1 VPAGA
6 GWRRAV
12 SDLLPIYDLDEEIV
26 AALPEGGRLVLA
38 APTGS
43 GKSTQVPQILLDGGA
58 LGGGQCIILQPRRI
72 AARML
77 AGRVAQERGTA
88 LGTEVGYQIRL
99 DVVACAS
106 TRILYVTE
114 GILLRRMLSDPD
126 LGGVAA
132 VLFDEFHERHIHGDI
147 SLARALDLQAERR
160 PDLRIGV
167 MSATLDG
174 DALERYLAPCV
185 RLESAG
191 RTHPV
196 GIRHLG
202 HEPRDDPPW
211 ELAADAAAGLFGQ
224 TEGDVLVFMPGAYE
238 IGRTIR
244 DIQARLG
251 SRALVLPLHGE
262 LPPAEQDKA
271 VAKGPGRK
279 IIVSTNVAETSL
291 TIEGVRTVIDSGL
304 ARVAR
309 FDPHRGINTL
319 LIEPISRASADQR
332 AGRAGR
338 VAPGL
343 CVRLWTERAHSR
355 RPARDLP
362 EVLRL
367 DLSETVLTLKASG
380 VRDVAAFRWM
390 DSPSEKALARAE
402 QLLADLGALDSG
414 GAVTDLGRRML
425 RYPVHPRYAR
435 MFLAAGE
442 LGCVRAA
449 ALIAALTQSRPILMR
464 AERRIE
470 EERAEMFGP
479 GTSDFFLHM
488 RAYAWARAKGF
499 RAAACRPLAI
509 HAEAARQVDRLFGQF
524 LGIAGDP
531 GADAPP
537 PSDENIARCIL
548 AGFADQVARRRDGGT
563 LQCDIVH
570 GRRGEL
576 ARSSA
581 ARESPLLVAA
591 EINEIEGHGGEVR
604 VLLSMATGIEEA
616 WLREMYPGD
625 FSEQTSCVFD
635 RSQNRVVM
643 RRMKTFRDLVI
654 ESRDRDAAPSPGT
667 SACLAAAVASGDL
680 RLNGWTDEATQFVR
694 RVNFLAGAVPESGIR
709 PIGPLERELLI
720 AELCDGC
727 TCYREIKDRPVLP
740 ALRQWLTAGQLDQ
753 LDSMAPE
760 RIPLPS
766 GRRAKITYPESGEP
780 TLSARIQDLYGLE
793 KCPAIAGGRVVL
805 TVEILAPNH
814 RPVQVTRDLHS
825 FWTTQYPKLRSA
837 LQRRYP
843 KHEWR

>member
-1 VPAGA
+1 
-6 GWRRAV
+6 
-12 SDLLPIYDLDEEIV
+12 
-26 AALPEGGRLVLA
+26 
-38 APTGS
+38 
-43 GKSTQVPQILLDGGA
+43 
-58 LGGGQCIILQPRRI
+58 
-72 AARML
+72 
-77 AGRVAQERGTA
+77 
-88 LGTEVGYQIRL
+88 
-99 DVVACAS
+99 
-106 TRILYVTE
+106 
-114 GILLRRMLSDPD
+114 MLSDPD
-126 LGGVAA
+126 LNGVAA
-132 VLFDEFHERHIHGDI
+132 ILFDEFHERHIYGDI
-147 SLARALDLQAERR
+147 SLARALELQATRR

-174 DALERYLAPCV
+174 EVLERYLDPCV
-185 RLESAG
+185 RLESSG
-191 RTHPV
+191 RTYPV
-196 GIRHLG
+196 EIRHLP

-211 ELAADAAAGLFGQ
+211 ELAADAAAGLFEETG
-224 TEGDVLVFMPGAYE
+224 GDMLVFMPGAYE

-244 DIQARLG
+244 EVHARLG
-251 SRALVLPLHGE
+251 SRASVLPLHGE

-271 VAKGPGRK
+271 VSLGPGRK

-343 CVRLWTERAHSR
+343 CVRLWTGRAHSR

-380 VRDVAAFRWM
+380 VRDVAAFRWI
-390 DSPSEKALARAE
+390 DPPSRKALGRAE
-402 QLLADLGALDSG
+402 QLLADLGALGPD
-414 GAVTDLGRRML
+414 GAITDLGLRML

-442 LGCVRAA
+442 LGCLRAA
-449 ALIAALTQSRPILMR
+449 ALLAALTQSRPILMR

-470 EERAEMFGP
+470 EERIDMFGP

-488 RAYAWARAKGF
+488 RAYAWARSRDF
-499 RAAACRPLAI
+499 RTADCRHLAI
-509 HAEAARQVDRLFGQF
+509 HAEAARQVDRLFAQF

-531 GADAPP
+531 GTDAPP

-576 ARSSA
+576 ARNSA
-581 ARESPLLVAA
+581 ARNSSLFVAA
-591 EINEIEGHGGEVR
+591 EINEIEGRTGEVR
-604 VLLSMATGIEEA
+604 VLLSMATEIQEA
-616 WLREMYPGD
+616 WLREMFPGD
-625 FSEQTSCVFD
+625 FSEGSSCVFD
-635 RSQNRVVM
+635 RPQNRVVL
-643 RRMKTFRDLVI
+643 RRCKRFRDLVL
-654 ESRDRDAAPSPGT
+654 ESRDRDAPPSPSA
-667 SACLAAAVASGDL
+667 SACLASAVASGDL

-694 RVNFLAGAVPESGIR
+694 RVNFLAAAMPESGIR
-709 PIGPLERELLI
+709 PIGPEERTLLI

-740 ALRQWLTAGQLDQ
+740 ALRRWLTPHQLAQ

-766 GRRAKITYPESGEP
+766 GRRAKITYPESGDP
-780 TLSARIQDLYGLE
+780 TLSARIQDLYGME
-793 KCPAIAGGRVVL
+793 KCPVIAAGRVVL

-825 FWTTQYPKLRSA
+825 FWTTQYPKLRTA

-843 KHEWR
+843 KHEWRQT